1 MGALEGR
8 LALVTGAAQG
18 IGRAIA
24 ERFVAEGAAV
34 ALLDT
39 DHDAAVAVAEALGT
53 AAFAV
58 AVDIGDGASVAGAV
72 RGVIEK
78 HGEIRILVN
87 NAAASTPRARITDL
101 APEDWDRA
109 LRVNLTGAFLMSR
122 AVLPSMQRAGG
133 GVIIN
138 VASQL
143 GSVAVP
149 QSAAYCTTKGGLLQ
163 FTRALALDHATDGVR
178 VNSLSPGAVLTP
190 RLVALY
196 GAEAEAEAALAP
208 KHPIGRIGRPGDI
221 AGAAV
226 YLASEDAAFMTG
238 ADLVVDG
245 GYLAQ

>member
-8 LALVTGAAQG
+8 LAVVTGAAQG

-24 ERFVAEGAAV
+24 ERFVAEGATV

-39 DHDAAVAVAEALGT
+39 DRDTAAAAAAAFGT

-58 AVDIGDGASVAGAV
+58 AADIGNPASVAETV
-72 RGVIEK
+72 LHIIEE

-101 APEDWDRA
+101 SPEDWDRA
-109 LRVNLTGAFLMSR
+109 LRINLTGAFLMSR
-122 AVLPSMQRAGG
+122 AVLPSMQRVGG

-163 FTRALALDHATDGVR
+163 FTRALALDHAAEGVR

-196 GAEAEAEAALAP
+196 GSEAEAEAALAP
-208 KHPIGRIGRPGDI
+208 KHPIGRIGRPTDI

>member
-1 MGALEGR
+1 MGALGGR
-8 LALVTGAAQG
+8 LAVVTGAAQG

-24 ERFVAEGAAV
+24 ERFVAEGAKV
-34 ALLDT
+34 ALLDA
-39 DHDAAVAVAEALGT
+39 DDDAATAVASALGA

-58 AVDIGDGASVAGAV
+58 TVDVGDAGSVSEAVGS
-72 RGVIEK
+72 VIEQR
-78 HGEIRILVN
+78 GEIDILVN
-87 NAAASTPRARITDL
+87 NAATTTPRARITDL
-101 APEDWDRA
+101 SPEDWDRA
-109 LRVNLTGAFLMSR
+109 LRINLTGAFLMSR

-149 QSAAYCTTKGGLLQ
+149 QTAAYCTTKGGLLQ
-163 FTRALALDHATDGVR
+163 FTRALALDHAADRVR

-190 RLVALY
+190 RLTALY
-196 GAEAEAEAALAP
+196 GGEAEAEAALAP
-208 KHPIGRIGRPGDI
+208 RHPIGRIGRPRDI

-226 YLASEDAAFMTG
+226 YLASEDAAFTTG
-238 ADLVVDG
+238 SNLVVDG

>member
-8 LALVTGAAQG
+8 LAVVTGAAQG

-34 ALLDT
+34 ALLDSNRDLAATVGKELDPAAIALAVDVGNT
-39 DHDAAVAVAEALGT
+39 DSVAEA
-53 AAFAV
+53 V
-58 AVDIGDGASVAGAV
+58 ASVIKE
-72 RGVIEK
+72 R
-78 HGEIRILVN
+78 GEIGILVN
-87 NAAASTPRARITDL
+87 NAATSTPRARITEL
-101 APEDWDRA
+101 SPEDWDRA
-109 LRVNLTGAFLMSR
+109 LRINLTGAFLMSR

-163 FTRALALDHATDGVR
+163 FTRALALDHAVDGVR

-190 RLVALY
+190 RLTALY
-196 GAEAEAEAALAP
+196 GGEAEAEAALAP
-208 KHPIGRIGRPGDI
+208 RHPIGRIGRPRDI